1 MGCGSEVYTM
11 GALLSFPRVRN
22 PPMSYEIFAAEA
34 GFEVR
39 GAIMRLYASFRG
51 GDRPKGAERETPI
64 A

>member
-1 MGCGSEVYTM
+1 
-11 GALLSFPRVRN
+11 
-22 PPMSYEIFAAEA
+22 MSYEIFAAEA
-34 GFEVR
+34 GFDVR